1 MRHYFEVGLLS
12 VHVLRLLISCV
23 QETLSEYGETAESA
37 FSAYSAADLNT
48 LGDISP
54 DAL

>member
-1 MRHYFEVGLLS
+1 M
-12 VHVLRLLISCV
+12 HVFVPQLMIYIL
-23 QETLSEYGETAESA
+23 QEHIDAQSEYGDETHSLR
-37 FSAYSAADLNT
+37 SAYSAADLNT